1 MKKQTLILILFA
13 LLVVCSCKVL
23 VKNKVQ
29 PQNELTKT
37 EVYKFQNPCAELD
50 SLIAKSWRLPDEIHA
65 KFSLLYQKNDT
76 LTDLIINPKYSK
88 CLIGKH
94 KQVILDKFGEA
105 TYNGN
110 GLIYY
115 KFLLQNKG
123 EQSKCLKFWILSDTV
138 SSIQYQQC
146 YEGRCGN

>member
-1 MKKQTLILILFA
+1 MKKILSILVYII
-13 LLVVCSCKVL
+13 LLSCSHKQSI
-23 VKNKVQ
+23 NKVSNQ
-29 PQNELTKT
+29 SNIDKIDS
-37 EVYKFQNPCAELD
+37 VAIANPCAELD

-65 KFSLLYQKNDT
+65 KFSLLYKKNDT
-76 LTDLIINPKYSK
+76 LTDLITNPKYSK

-110 GLIYY
+110 RVIHYQ
-115 KFLLQNKG
+115 FLLQNKG

-146 YEGRCGN
+146 YDGRCGN